1 MALFVNGIVLLLLF
15 SVSNAAFYSKSS
27 GVINVDVSNFDK
39 VVAAND
45 DEVVMVE
52 FYAPWCG
59 HCKQLQPEYV
69 KLAKQLK
76 NVVKVVAMDASDD
89 KNRAIASKYGVQGFP
104 TLKVHV
110 GTGPAIDYNQARDA
124 KAMKQFLLSKL
135 PSYVTRLTNDKLKS
149 FLEKHEE
156 YPRALV
162 FSKQGTVSPTVKR
175 FSALMNG
182 HMVFGSPKKSEV
194 KAMAKK
200 HDQSTK
206 EGSVVIVY
214 PAGQRE
220 EYKVFAGN
228 TKSFAEVQGWLYSF
242 TPGLEMDA
250 AESLAKLLDQSC
262 FVEKCEKK
270 GLCVILIK
278 GEDEDDYRKVHT
290 ILKEIE
296 DTADDAS
303 LFAFSQITAS
313 EGDNFQWITSIFGS
327 LDTYYSNIVVLAP
340 QKKRYAHYVGSVSSP
355 AIKGFISGILTGK
368 TRTAGIAS
376 AEIPTLSTG
385 TEYCKPAPK
394 PKRKAPPTSSSGGSS
409 SSSSSSRPRSGP
421 GGGSEFIVTIN
432 SDNWQQ
438 VLYGN
443 DQPLVVEFYA
453 PWCGHCKALA
463 PEFAKAA
470 TNLKGMVIFG
480 AVNCDEDANRPLCG
494 QFQVQ
499 GFPTIKVFPHGRERK
514 QKNGPKDFQGQRTA
528 AALERAA
535 ADSLLSV
542 KVPAVKESGDLESF
556 LKDEAPLVRVLLFS
570 SKKKAPTLLRAL
582 ASAFDM
588 VSFGMVTEGSAVA
601 EQLKVDTFPS
611 ILGYVQGSSEGVV
624 YQGQK
629 TFIELTQWVV
639 SLAKQSQQAQPSGNE
654 GEVNHEEL

>member
-1 MALFVNGIVLLLLF
+1 
-15 SVSNAAFYSKSS
+15 
-27 GVINVDVSNFDK
+27 VINVDASNFEK
-39 VVAAND
+39 HVAASE

-69 KLAKQLK
+69 KLAKSLK

-89 KNRAIASKYGVQGFP
+89 KNRGIASKYGVQGFP

-124 KAMKQFLLSKL
+124 KSMKQFLLSKL
-135 PSYVTRLTNDKLKS
+135 PSYVTRLTNDKLSS
-149 FLEKHEE
+149 FLSKHEAL
-156 YPRALV
+156 PRALV
-162 FSKQGTVSPTVKR
+162 FSKQGTISPTVKR

-182 HMVFGSPKKSEV
+182 HMAFGSPKKSEV

-200 HDQSTK
+200 HEQSTK
-206 EGSVVIVY
+206 DGSVVLVY
-214 PAGQRE
+214 PAGQSE
-220 EYKVFAGN
+220 EFKVFAGN
-228 TKSFAEVQGWLYSF
+228 TKSFAEVQAWLYSF
-242 TPGLEMDA
+242 TPGLEVDA
-250 AESLAKLLDQSC
+250 AESLPKLLDHSC
-262 FVEKCEKK
+262 YKEKCEKK

-278 GEDEDDYRKVHT
+278 GEDADDYSKVHT
-290 ILKEIE
+290 ILKEISE
-296 DTADDAS
+296 TSDDAS
-303 LFAFSQITAS
+303 LFAFSQIAAS
-313 EGDNFQWITSIFGS
+313 DGDNYQWLTSLFGS
-327 LDTYYSNIVVLAP
+327 LDTFYSNIVVLAP

-368 TRTAGIAS
+368 TRTAAIAGS
-376 AEIPTLSTG
+376 EIPSLSTD
-385 TEYCKPAPK
+385 TEHCKPPPK
-394 PKRKAPPTSSSGGSS
+394 PKKKPSATPGAGA
-409 SSSSSSRPRSGP
+409 SRPPKHGP
-421 GGGSEFIVTIN
+421 GGGSEYIVTIN

-438 VLYGN
+438 VMYGN
-443 DQPLVVEFYA
+443 NQPLVVEFYA

-480 AVNCDEDANRPLCG
+480 AVDCDQDANKPLCG

-499 GFPTIKVFPHGRERK
+499 GFPTLKVFPHGRERK

-535 ADSLLSV
+535 TDTLLAV
-542 KVPAVKESGDLESF
+542 KVPSMKESSDLEAF
-556 LKDEAPLVRVLLFS
+556 MKDDESMLRVLLFS

-588 VSFGMVTEGSAVA
+588 VSFGLVTEGSAVA
-601 EQLKVDTFPS
+601 EELKVDTFPS
-611 ILGYVQGSSEGVV
+611 IIAYVQGASEGVV
-624 YQGQK
+624 YEGK
-629 TFIELTQWVV
+629 KSFMDLTQWVV
-639 SLAKQSQQAQPSGNE
+639 SLAQQAQQGQAGGSE
-654 GEVNHEEL
+654 GGVNHEEL